1 MDDTY
6 FPEISEDDY
15 ESFRAIMNHELM
27 PTYKEWLASIA
38 RRVAHWS
45 KTHNII
51 KVKVKP
57 DDVSAFLRKS
67 GHSADLNSLYTQGS
81 PHFLRKRGNKRLVDA
96 EVFYEKNQ
104 KPPIRWK

>member
-1 MDDTY
+1 MNDTY
-6 FPEISEDDY
+6 FPEIGEDDY
-15 ESFRAIMNHELM
+15 QSFKAIIYEMM
-27 PTYKEWLASIA
+27 PTYKEWLAYMA

-67 GHSADLNSLYTQGS
+67 GHSADLNSLYIVAE
-81 PHFLRKRGNKRLVDA
+81 FLAKRRED
-96 EVFYEKNQ
+96 
-104 KPPIRWK
+104 

>member
-15 ESFRAIMNHELM
+15 ESFRSIIYELM
-27 PTYKEWLASIA
+27 PTYKEWLKYIA

-51 KVKVKP
+51 KVKVRP
-57 DDVSAFLRKS
+57 DDVSAYLRET
-67 GHSADLNSLYTQGS
+67 GA
-81 PHFLRKRGNKRLVDA
+81 
-96 EVFYEKNQ
+96 
-104 KPPIRWK
+104 PI